1 MSNIRYCLGQ
11 YTKDKYASSLRAAQN
26 RQWAAKHVHLGIKH
40 FKSGNKIEAFQSLNQ
55 ALNIDPKNVEGLV
68 ARGNE
73 PFLNWVKFEVAKLDF
88 PSIWIRGGEVLTHLR
103 KQWV

>member
-1 MSNIRYCLGQ
+1 MLTSFALGH
-11 YTKDKYASSLRAAQN
+11 YTKDKYASSLRAEQN

-68 ARGNE
+68 ARGKE
-73 PFLNWVKFEVAKLDF
+73 TCVQFSELL
-88 PSIWIRGGEVLTHLR
+88 GGEIST
-103 KQWV
+103 